1 MNWFTKMSTTQF
13 YNSNV
18 NLWVKNMSNMIK
30 TKTPK

>member
-18 NLWVKNMSNMIK
+18 NLWVKNMSNIVVV
-30 TKTPK
+30 